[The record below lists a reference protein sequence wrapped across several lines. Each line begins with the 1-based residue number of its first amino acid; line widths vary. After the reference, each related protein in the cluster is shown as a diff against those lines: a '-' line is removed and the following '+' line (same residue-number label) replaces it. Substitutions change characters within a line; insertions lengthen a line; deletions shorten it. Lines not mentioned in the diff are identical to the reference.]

1 MSDRVNQAVNT
12 QPIERS
18 SNSPELRRRAE
29 HLATF
34 AQQIE
39 CALVMTLEE
48 AARAAGWS
56 TRRAC
61 LCEEMLRRNLHQ
73 LHRAADDLRV
83 TAMRFRLRA
92 DELDAALEP
101 VA

>member
-1 MSDRVNQAVNT
+1 VSERPN
-12 QPIERS
+12 ERS
-18 SNSPELRRRAE
+18 SYSPELRRRAA
-29 HLATF
+29 HLAAF

-39 CALVMTLEE
+39 RSLVMTLDD
-48 AARAAGWS
+48 AAPTAGWS
-56 TRRAC
+56 TPRAH
-61 LCEEMLRRNLHQ
+61 LCDEMLRRNLHQ

-83 TAMRFRLRA
+83 TAMRFRQRA

>member
-1 MSDRVNQAVNT
+1 VSERPNQ
-12 QPIERS
+12 RS
-18 SNSPELRRRAE
+18 SYSPDLRRRAE
-29 HLATF
+29 HLAAF

-39 CALVMTLEE
+39 RALVMTLDD
-48 AARAAGWS
+48 AAPTAGWN
-56 TRRAC
+56 TPRAH